1 MPAPAVSN
9 PPFHFD
15 SWNRNQGMCRA
26 QGLSL
31 AAHSLV
37 AVILLIPVV
46 HPILGPSLEHREASV
61 SSTVFFPPY
70 RHALPAGKK
79 PAHGGGSGGNED
91 LTPAT
96 KGKLAPF
103 SWLQITP
110 PAMPHTPDTKLAAV
124 GTVLG
129 PPEIRLPEERLRNYG
144 LPDASAVTDSAGPGH
159 NAGFGNRC
167 CGGMG
172 LEGDGR
178 GAGRGKNWGIGGE
191 GEPGG
196 WAIGTSMPECI
207 YCPNPAFSDEARKSK
222 TQGVVVLRLVVMP
235 DGRAAN
241 ISVVKGVGVGL
252 DERAVEVVQTWRF
265 RPAKEPGGKVV
276 PIWIT
281 VEVTFRLL

>member
-37 AVILLIPVV
+37 AVILLIPLV
-46 HPILGPSLEHREASV
+46 HPILGPSLEHREARV

-124 GTVLG
+124 GTLLG

-144 LPDASAVTDSAGPGH
+144 LPDASAVTDSPDQATTLALVTAVAVVWASRGMEGVPGAERTGVSAAKESLAGGQE
-159 NAGFGNRC
+159 A
-167 CGGMG
+167 
-172 LEGDGR
+172 
-178 GAGRGKNWGIGGE
+178 
-191 GEPGG
+191 
-196 WAIGTSMPECI
+196 
-207 YCPNPAFSDEARKSK
+207 PACRSASIAR
-222 TQGVVVLRLVVMP
+222 TL
-235 DGRAAN
+235 
-241 ISVVKGVGVGL
+241 
-252 DERAVEVVQTWRF
+252 RF
-265 RPAKEPGGKVV
+265 RTKRGSPRHRAS
-276 PIWIT
+276 
-281 VEVTFRLL
+281 